1 MLYNNEQI
9 TKMNDISS
17 IDTDLITRIAEEEC
31 AELIQA
37 ISKEARYK
45 PNRDNTHEE
54 IADVLICISWLIQK
68 LELDENKINQWID
81 YKTERSG
88 TKIKYNDF
96 N

>member
-37 ISKEARYK
+37 ISKEAR
-45 PNRDNTHEE
+45 
-54 IADVLICISWLIQK
+54 
-68 LELDENKINQWID
+68 
-81 YKTERSG
+81 
-88 TKIKYNDF
+88 
-96 N
+96 